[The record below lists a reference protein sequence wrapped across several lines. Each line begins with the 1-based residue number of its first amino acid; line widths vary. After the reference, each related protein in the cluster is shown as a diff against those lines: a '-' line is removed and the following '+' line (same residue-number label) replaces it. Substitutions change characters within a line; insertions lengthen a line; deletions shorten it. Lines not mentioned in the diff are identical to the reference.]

1 MLALITILNRCHRF
15 PGFVYQQARFSSDHK
30 SIEIAVRP
38 RKGSKAV
45 CSQCHEPGPG
55 YDKLP
60 ERRFEF
66 IPFWGFLVFL
76 LYSMRRVDCRR
87 CQRVVVEEVP
97 WGDRKRTLTRA
108 YMLFLARWARRL
120 SWKETA
126 EAFRTSWE
134 KVFDAVEHVVTYGL
148 EHRVLGQIDAI
159 GVDEIQYAKGHKYLT
174 LVYQIDLGVTRLLWI
189 GRERTIESFQGFFK
203 VIGDEIASKIV
214 FVCSDMW
221 EPYLKVIR
229 EKCCEALHILDRFHI
244 VAKMNKALDE
254 VRAGES
260 RRMLREG
267 YMPVLKK
274 SRWLLLKREENLKT
288 EQRFRLRDILRYNL
302 KTVRAYLLKE
312 AFQQLWDY
320 NAPYWAGEFLDE
332 WCRQV
337 MRSRIEPMK
346 KIACSLRGHRELI
359 LNYFRAQK
367 MFSSSVVEGLNN
379 KAKLTMRKAYG
390 FRTFRTLELALYHSL
405 AKLPEPEST
414 HDFF

>member
-87 CQRVVVEEVP
+87 CQTVVVEEVP
-97 WGDRKRTLTRA
+97 WGDGKRTLTRA

-134 KVFDAVEHVVTYGL
+134 KVFDAVEHVVAYGL

-229 EKCCEALHILDRFHI
+229 ERCCEALHILDRFHI

-346 KIACSLRGHRELI
+346 KIACSLRGNRELI

-367 MFSSSVVEGLNN
+367 MFSSGVVEGLNN

-405 AKLPEPEST
+405 GKLPEPEAT